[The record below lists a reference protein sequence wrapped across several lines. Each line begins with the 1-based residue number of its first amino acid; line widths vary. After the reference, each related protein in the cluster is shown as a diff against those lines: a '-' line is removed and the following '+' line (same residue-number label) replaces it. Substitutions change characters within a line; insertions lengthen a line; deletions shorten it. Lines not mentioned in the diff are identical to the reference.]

1 MMMISLTNKTELLT
15 FLRKDKRQVG
25 EKLADV
31 LDSKNVEVVFSKEPA
46 SNPNHIVEREEK
58 DGKTVITFYEKN
70 TNVTSG
76 NREALAAYYLSVEAA
91 KMLIEKKSKL
101 SKEELKTNAEC
112 NAAVRYVAYG
122 ISNNVMGSGTLNSL
136 RDAIEKDVAELKP
149 ASGNSDATEVL
160 AAQGISGLEF
170 VEGRAKKIS
179 AKDITPSTTI
189 KEKDNPKKTRQAAED
204 TTDSV
209 SSVRPR
215 STLASNDNSVD
226 DGEKIKL
233 NNGTI
238 MTRGA
243 YKRKLKED
251 FPSLSNDAINK
262 LVAQMPKAT
271 TTTSMASTAS
281 NSTDM
286 FTING
291 IKMSK
296 AQAVAYLQKNM
307 PTVADAD
314 IQRVLDASKVQ
325 NTPTTT
331 VATNPNEVVEFM
343 GQKLPRST
351 ALVLAKQY
359 YPTISDS
366 QLNTLLT
373 PVGTT
378 NTLATNPLLNMF
390 TTGMAGGTTNPLL
403 SMFTGT
409 AGYNPMATLPRSI
422 TNPSLYPYA
431 NYLNPSQFSTASA
444 TGLNALNMMGMN
456 NLGIGA
462 NGLGINTLGL
472 NGMPITP
479 TVTG

>member
-1 MMMISLTNKTELLT
+1 MMMIGLTNKTELLT

-76 NREALAAYYLSVEAA
+76 NRESLAAYYLSVEAA
-91 KMLIEKKSKL
+91 KMLVENNSKL
-101 SKEELKTNAEC
+101 SKEELKTNAEF

-122 ISNNVMGSGTLNSL
+122 ISNNVMGNDTLNSL

-179 AKDITPSTTI
+179 AKDITPSTTT

-209 SSVRPR
+209 SPVRPR

-233 NNGTI
+233 NGTI

-331 VATNPNEVVEFM
+331 PVITQAPNQYQTILNAILASQ
-343 GQKLPRST
+343 GITT
-351 ALVLAKQY
+351 A
-359 YPTISDS
+359 S
-366 QLNTLLT
+366 
-373 PVGTT
+373 
-378 NTLATNPLLNMF
+378 NPLM
-390 TTGMAGGTTNPLL
+390 M
-403 SMFTGT
+403 GT
-409 AGYNPMATLPRSI
+409 AGYNPTATLPRSI

-456 NLGIGA
+456 NLGVGV

>member
-1 MMMISLTNKTELLT
+1 MMMISLTNKTEFLSL
-15 FLRKDKRQVG
+15 LRKDKRQVG

-179 AKDITPSTTI
+179 AKDITPSTTT

-209 SSVRPR
+209 SPVRPR

-325 NTPTTT
+325 NTPTATPAIAQAPNQLQQQTILNAILASQGITT
-331 VATNPNEVVEFM
+331 A
-343 GQKLPRST
+343 S
-351 ALVLAKQY
+351 
-359 YPTISDS
+359 
-366 QLNTLLT
+366 
-373 PVGTT
+373 
-378 NTLATNPLLNMF
+378 NPLM
-390 TTGMAGGTTNPLL
+390 MGTPGL
-403 SMFTGT
+403 
-409 AGYNPMATLPRSI
+409 NPMATLPRSI

-456 NLGIGA
+456 NLGVGV